1 MVNIMSFVI
10 TEFSKAPK
18 HYSISQ
24 KIEDAAGLTW
34 KEVATVKQ
42 RSTAF
47 FLISLIEKLSR

>member
-1 MVNIMSFVI
+1 MVTIMSFVVS
-10 TEFSKAPK
+10 EFSKSPK
-18 HYSISQ
+18 HYKISE
-24 KIEDAAGLTW
+24 KIETAAGFNW

>member
-18 HYSISQ
+18 HYSISE
-24 KIEDAAGLTW
+24 KIETAAGLTW

-47 FLISLIEKLSR
+47 FLISLIEKLSH

>member
-1 MVNIMSFVI
+1 MSFVI
-10 TEFSKAPK
+10 SEFNKSPK
-18 HYSISQ
+18 HYTISE
-24 KIEDAAGLTW
+24 KIETSAGLSW